1 MLGAVSL
8 TGCST
13 KVTIDNGDA
22 TGATSIHIET
32 DATKN
37 TASQSKKETTV
48 SNQNT
53 AEEET
58 TTSKQDTASKESPEV
73 NIKQEQN
80 DILVQEPAIA
90 PTTDWSNSLDAD
102 KEWNFALPEEEELA
116 YSFNL
121 KTDENTYQEYA
132 TIICQGDRG
141 TYWEYETGKFEVGQ
155 CSSVELISSTASC
168 IYINE
173 GGTITAINL
182 TDGKVLWRNSDYQ
195 GSGTVSELDEDGNL
209 YLAGY
214 FSPALL
220 ILDPNG
226 NTVIKVD
233 EFADYFWPYEMN
245 IENNQLTIKYDC
257 NDNAK
262 VTMDITDHSY
272 TIG

>member
-1 MLGAVSL
+1 MKRTKMILTLAAMIGAMSL

-13 KVTIDNGDA
+13 KVTIGDGEE
-22 TGATSIHIET
+22 TGTASIQIET
-32 DATKN
+32 DATENTATQTQKEN
-37 TASQSKKETTV
+37 TAS
-48 SNQNT
+48 
-53 AEEET
+53 
-58 TTSKQDTASKESPEV
+58 KQEAPASPED
-73 NIKQEQN
+73 NSTE
-80 DILVQEPAIA
+80 EFTME
-90 PTTDWSNSLDAD
+90 PTTDWSTTLDAD
-102 KEWNFALPEEEELA
+102 KEWHFALPAEEELA
-116 YSFNL
+116 YSFNR

-132 TIICQGDRG
+132 TIICQGEKG
-141 TYWEYETGKFEVGQ
+141 TYWEYETAKFEAAQ
-155 CSSVELISSTASC
+155 CSNVELIASTASC

-195 GSGTVSELDEDGNL
+195 GGGTVNEMDDDGNL

-226 NTVIKVD
+226 NTVLKVD
-233 EFADYFWPYEMN
+233 EFADYFWPYEMS
-245 IENNQLTIKYDC
+245 IDGNQLTIKYDC
-257 NDNAK
+257 DDNAK

>member
-1 MLGAVSL
+1 MKRTKMILTLAAMIGAVSL
-8 TGCST
+8 TGCSA
-13 KVTIDNGDA
+13 KVTIDDGET
-22 TGATSIHIET
+22 TGTTSINIET
-32 DATKN
+32 NATTN
-37 TASQSKKETTV
+37 TATQVKKEST
-48 SNQNT
+48 
-53 AEEET
+53 E
-58 TTSKQDTASKESPEV
+58 SKQDTSSVKENSNAEEFV
-73 NIKQEQN
+73 MT
-80 DILVQEPAIA
+80 
-90 PTTDWSNSLDAD
+90 PTTDWSTTLDAD
-102 KEWNFALPEEEELA
+102 KEWHFALPAEEELA

-132 TIICQGDRG
+132 TIICQGEKG
-141 TYWEYETGKFEVGQ
+141 IYWVYETDRFEVAQ
-155 CSSVELISSTASC
+155 CSNVELIASTASC

-195 GSGTVSELDEDGNL
+195 GGGTVSEMDDDGNL

-226 NTVIKVD
+226 NTVLKVD
-233 EFADYFWPYEMN
+233 EFADYYWPYEMT
-245 IENNQLTIKYDC
+245 IDGNQLTIEYDC
-257 NDNAK
+257 DDNAK